1 MTSKKVIA
9 LSLAVLCLGLF
20 CFALCGCTIHPIER
34 PEDYTLEEHIARI
47 TPRIEKRYVNPET
60 RKQEY
65 DHITGYKLYPLY
77 DNEDKLQYFL
87 IEFEPYGF
95 ASVSMRKTT
104 PFIGMY
110 FREDQYI
117 NHTWFRYRLCIDG
130 VEPES
135 YEGKQWV
142 EVERNDGL
150 SYYNEENF
158 RYETDDNGEVIRY
171 NHSPYAIAG
180 VLDQKLYMLDLYL
193 HGVPAIKQDGKF
205 INLVAMDEFVC
216 EGNLQYYKQKYED
229 FGDEYVKN
237 ISYISWG
244 FFIKHRL

>member
-1 MTSKKVIA
+1 MTSKKAIA
-9 LSLAVLCLGLF
+9 LSLAVICLGLF

-47 TPRIEKRYVNPET
+47 TPRIEKRYINPET

-65 DHITGYKLYPLY
+65 SHITGYKLYPLY

-110 FREDQYI
+110 FREEGYMQDSWQ
-117 NHTWFRYRLCIDG
+117 RYRVCIDG
-130 VEPES
+130 VEPDP
-135 YEGKQWV
+135 YEGRQWQPM
-142 EVERNDGL
+142 ER
-150 SYYNEENF
+150 SYNENF
-158 RYETDDNGEVIRY
+158 RFEVNDNGEFVKY

-180 VLDQKLYMLDLYL
+180 VLDQKLYMLDLHL
-193 HGVPAIKQDGKF
+193 HGVPAIKQNGKF
-205 INLVAMDEFVC
+205 INLVSMDEFVC
-216 EGNLQYYKQKYED
+216 EGNLQYYKQKYEE
-229 FGDEYVKN
+229 FGDKYVEN
-237 ISYISWG
+237 IPGIFWG